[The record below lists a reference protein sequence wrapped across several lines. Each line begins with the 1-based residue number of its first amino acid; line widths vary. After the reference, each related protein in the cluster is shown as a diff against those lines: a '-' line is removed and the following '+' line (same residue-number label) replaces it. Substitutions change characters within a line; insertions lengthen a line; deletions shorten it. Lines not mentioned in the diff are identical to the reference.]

1 MGLKAKID
9 LGQDPI
15 KERKE
20 KRDLAHLTKEA
31 KTFPSFEKVAIDW
44 LNDRNKNGF
53 FRNNAKDLKKH
64 CLFKKHVSPKISRK
78 SINSITPEVVH
89 DLIAPLWET
98 KTNTAKKILT
108 YLGQIFN
115 WSIAL
120 RIRDDR
126 ENPTDLH
133 SALGVLL
140 EPSRRNKKESEN
152 HAAISVD
159 EMPLLYAE
167 LDAMQSVSARALQF
181 AFLTASRSKAVRSAN
196 WDEFDL
202 DNALWIILVEH
213 DKMKQRKRGR
223 TIVLSRQAVELIK
236 GLPRYSGQQRVFLS
250 NQMNTLSDMT
260 LSMHLRRMLR
270 RKKTDD
276 NLG

>member
-1 MGLKAKID
+1 MTTERIPPTCTLH
-9 LGQDPI
+9 LGY
-15 KERKE
+15 
-20 KRDLAHLTKEA
+20 
-31 KTFPSFEKVAIDW
+31 
-44 LNDRNKNGF
+44 
-53 FRNNAKDLKKH
+53 
-64 CLFKKHVSPKISRK
+64 C
-78 SINSITPEVVH
+78 
-89 DLIAPLWET
+89 
-98 KTNTAKKILT
+98 
-108 YLGQIFN
+108 
-115 WSIAL
+115 WSQVEGI
-120 RIRDDR
+120 
-126 ENPTDLH
+126 
-133 SALGVLL
+133 
-140 EPSRRNKKESEN
+140 KKESEN
-152 HAAISVD
+152 HAVISVD

-260 LSMHLRRMLR
+260 LSMHLRRMHR

-276 NLG
+276 NLGWIDREKTARTGKESVVTPHGCARATFRTWEKDDVLGNNRKLDQEAVELCLLHSKNDPYEGAYNRARLLGERRRIMQEWADYCCSALEKI